1 VALPA
6 TIPAAAPGAQI
17 AAQPVGV
24 VAFVGRC
31 LKGPVNEPVAISGFN
46 EFEQQFGGLWMQS
59 MLPHA
64 VEQFFEHGGRR
75 AIIVRVVSEGL
86 APSIDLPAGD
96 ERLVLV
102 ALCPGSHEF
111 LRVAVDYDGI
121 SQQDEDLFNLVVQR
135 VHNRGSELVQSQEIF
150 RRVSILE
157 GSARDVA
164 RMLTASALVRVSG
177 PLPARRPD
185 ITRDSDPRE
194 LVGYVEC
201 NNDGDDGQTLSDYDL
216 IGSESTRSGMFALL
230 GGPSFNYLYLPPPA
244 RDHDVGMSALVVG
257 MRFCRRQHAMLLVD
271 PPCRWKTVQQAL
283 DGLRD
288 WPFHSADALMF
299 FPRLTA
305 RNRLLGRM
313 DEFPPSAA
321 ACGALVRERAERMW
335 EETGDPALLRPTASP
350 LVWVDRL
357 QRLSLAQ
364 RGVNALRATRSV
376 TRDAIAL
383 RTLAGEF
390 GNGPD
395 SRILGARELALF
407 ISASIE
413 RGTRWVTIEGNTARS
428 RERVCR
434 QVEEFLRQLAE
445 TGALAGAGR
454 NQHYFVLCDQRLNGP
469 PQNAD
474 GAFRLIYGYQ
484 SVHGA
489 TRLCWLVEHRPAVSL
504 TRPASLNQLAALEL
518 R

>member
-1 VALPA
+1 MGPLALLPA
-6 TIPAAAPGAQI
+6 AVPDAQI
-17 AAQPVGV
+17 SPQPVGV

-31 LKGPVNEPVAISGFN
+31 LKGPVNEPVAVSGFS
-46 EFEQQFGGLWMQS
+46 EFEQQFGGLWAES

-64 VEQFFEHGGRR
+64 VEQFFEHGGHH

-102 ALCPGSHEF
+102 ALSPGSHEF

-121 SQQDEDLFNLVVQR
+121 GQQDQDLFNLVVQR
-135 VHNRGSELVQSQEIF
+135 VRNRGSELVQTQEIF

-164 RMLTASALVRVSG
+164 RMLSASSLVRVSG
-177 PLPARRPD
+177 PLPRARPA
-185 ITRDSDPRE
+185 ITRGSDPRD
-194 LVGYVEC
+194 LVGYIEC
-201 NNDGDDGQTLSDYDL
+201 NNDGDDGQALSDYDL
-216 IGSESTRSGMFALL
+216 IGSESARSGVFALL

-244 RDHDVGMSALVVG
+244 RDQDIGMSALVVG
-257 MRFCRRQHAMLLVD
+257 MRLCRRQHAMLLVD
-271 PPCRWKTVQQAL
+271 PPCRWKSVQHAL

-305 RNRLLGRM
+305 RDRLQGKM

-321 ACGALVRERAERMW
+321 AAGALVRERGERVW
-335 EETGDPALLRPTASP
+335 EENPDPSLLRPVATP

-357 QRLSLAQ
+357 QRASLAQ
-364 RGVNALRATRSV
+364 RGVNALRVTRSV
-376 TRDAIAL
+376 VRDL
-383 RTLAGEF
+383 VPMCTLAGEY

-395 SRILGARELALF
+395 ARILGARQLALF

-434 QVEEFLRQLAE
+434 QVEQFLRQLAE
-445 TGALAGAGR
+445 FGALAGTER
-454 NQHYFVLCDQRLNGP
+454 NRHYFVLCDLRLNGP
-469 PQNAD
+469 SQNAD
-474 GAFRLIYGYQ
+474 AAFRLIYGYQ
-484 SVHGA
+484 SIHGA
-489 TRLCWLVEHRPAVSL
+489 TRLCWLVEHRPAASA
-504 TRPASLNQLAALEL
+504 TRPVSLNQLAAHEL